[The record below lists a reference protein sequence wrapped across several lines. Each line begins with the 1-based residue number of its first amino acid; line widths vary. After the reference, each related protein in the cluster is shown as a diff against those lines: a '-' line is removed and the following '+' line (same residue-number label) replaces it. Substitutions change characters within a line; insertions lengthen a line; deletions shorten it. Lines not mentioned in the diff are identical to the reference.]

1 MDNNNSKNSI
11 PGNSVPRIT
20 ILGSGSWG
28 SGLAL
33 LFASNGFDVALW
45 SHNKDHIKDIKSA
58 GENTKYLPGIKFP
71 NNIIPTSDIQL
82 ALSDLQFLLIVVPS
96 HAFRETLI
104 KIKPFIHTDQKI
116 MWATK
121 GLEKGSCKF
130 LYDVAIEELGTNRSY
145 SLLSGP
151 NFAKEIA
158 KGLPSAITVA
168 SNDSDYANE
177 IAEAIQNSYI
187 RAYTSD
193 DMPGVQL
200 GGAIKNVLAV
210 AAGISDG
217 LGFGANTRSA
227 LITRGL
233 HEMMRLGVSYGA
245 QKETLMGLS
254 GLGDLIL
261 TCTDDL
267 SRNRRLGLAIGRGQS
282 IADAC
287 DAIGQ
292 VVEGI
297 NTAAEVHRVALQ
309 KNISMPIAEQV
320 YQVLHHGRDPKT
332 AVQSLLTRD
341 IKAETD

>member
-1 MDNNNSKNSI
+1 MPNNSPK
-11 PGNSVPRIT
+11 IT

-28 SGLAL
+28 TGLAL
-33 LFASNGFDVALW
+33 LFASNDFEVTLW
-45 SHNKDHIKDIKSA
+45 SHNAEHISDIKIA
-58 GENTKYLPGIKFP
+58 NENKKYLPGIQLP
-71 NNIIPTSDIQL
+71 SNILFSSDIKQ
-82 ALSDLQFLLIVVPS
+82 AVSDLEYLLIVVPS
-96 HAFRETLI
+96 HAFRDTLI
-104 KIKPFIHTDQKI
+104 KIKPFIRPDQKI

-130 LYDVAIEELGTNRSY
+130 LLDVAIEELGKDRSY

-158 KGLPSAITVA
+158 MALPSAITVA
-168 SNDSDYANE
+168 STDKHFAKH
-177 IAEAIQNSYI
+177 IAAIIQNPYI

-210 AAGISDG
+210 AAGIADG

-267 SRNRRLGLAIGRGQS
+267 SRNRRLGLAIGRGKTIQ
-282 IADAC
+282 DAC
-287 DAIGQ
+287 DEIGQ

-297 NTAAEVHRVALQ
+297 NTAAEVHRLAEQ
-309 KNISMPIAEQV
+309 KNITMPIAEQV

-341 IKAETD
+341 VKAETD

>member
-1 MDNNNSKNSI
+1 MSF
-11 PGNSVPRIT
+11 GNQKIT
-20 ILGSGSWG
+20 VLGSGSWG

-33 LFASNGFDVALW
+33 LFASNNFDVTLW
-45 SHNKDHIKDIKSA
+45 SHNESHINDIKSDT
-58 GENTKYLPGIKFP
+58 ENKKYLPGIPFP
-71 NNIIPTSDIQL
+71 KNLSVTSDLEQ
-82 ALSDLQFLLIVVPS
+82 ALTDLQYLLIVVPS
-96 HAFRETLI
+96 DAFRDTLI
-104 KIKPFIHTDQKI
+104 KIKPFLRPEQNV

-130 LYDVAIEELGTNRSY
+130 LLDVAIEELGTNRSY

-168 SNDSDYANE
+168 STDAAFATE
-177 IAEAIQNSYI
+177 IAAAIQNSYI

-200 GGAIKNVLAV
+200 GGAIKNVLAI
-210 AAGISDG
+210 AAGIADG

-267 SRNRRLGLAIGRGQS
+267 SRNRRLGLAIGRGKS
-282 IADAC
+282 IEDAC
-287 DAIGQ
+287 AEIGQ

-297 NTAAEVHRVALQ
+297 NTAAEVHRLAEQ

>member
-1 MDNNNSKNSI
+1 MPNTRSK
-11 PGNSVPRIT
+11 IT

-33 LFASNGFDVALW
+33 LFANNNFDVTLW
-45 SHNKDHIKDIKSA
+45 SHNVNHINNIKKDK
-58 GENTKYLPGIKFP
+58 ENKKYLPGIKFP
-71 NNIIPTSDIQL
+71 DNIFPCSNLKD
-82 ALSDLQFLLIVVPS
+82 AVNDLQYLLIVVPS

-104 KIKPFIHTDQKI
+104 KIKPLLNHDQKI

-130 LYDVAIEELGTNRSY
+130 LLDVAFEELGHHRSY
-145 SLLSGP
+145 LLLSGP

-158 KGLPSAITVA
+158 MGLPSAITVA
-168 SNDSDYANE
+168 STDADFAKE
-177 IAEAIQNSYI
+177 IAKAIQNSYI

-200 GGAIKNVLAV
+200 GGAIKNVLAI
-210 AAGISDG
+210 ATGISDG

-227 LITRGL
+227 LITRGI
-233 HEMMRLGVSYGA
+233 HEMMRLGVTYGA

-267 SRNRRLGLAIGRGQS
+267 SRNRRLGLAIGHGKS
-282 IADAC
+282 IEDAC
-287 DAIGQ
+287 NEIGQ

-297 NTAAEVHRVALQ
+297 NTATEVHRLAQQ
-309 KNISMPIAEQV
+309 KNISMPITDQV
-320 YQVLHHGRDPKT
+320 YQVLFHGRDPRT

>member
-1 MDNNNSKNSI
+1 MHTNNS
-11 PGNSVPRIT
+11 RIT

-33 LFASNGFDVALW
+33 LFASNGFDVTLW
-45 SHNKDHIKDIKSA
+45 SHNAMHIDAINSEH
-58 GENTKYLPGIKFP
+58 ENNKYLPGIKFP
-71 NNIIPTSDIQL
+71 QSIVAT
-82 ALSDLQFLLIVVPS
+82 ADLQQALHNLQLLLIVVPS
-96 HAFRETLI
+96 HAFRDTLI
-104 KIKPFIHTDQKI
+104 KIKPFIRSDQNI

-130 LYDVAIEELGTNRSY
+130 LYDVAKEELGENRRY

-168 SNDSDYANE
+168 SNDSDFANE
-177 IAEAIQNSYI
+177 LAAVIQNSYI

-210 AAGISDG
+210 AAGIADG

-282 IADAC
+282 IAQAC
-287 DAIGQ
+287 KEIGQ

-297 NTAAEVHRVALQ
+297 NTAAEVHRVAQQ
-309 KNISMPIAEQV
+309 KNISMPISEQV

>member
-1 MDNNNSKNSI
+1 MQKTNPK
-11 PGNSVPRIT
+11 IT
-20 ILGSGSWG
+20 VLGSGSWG

-33 LFASNGFDVALW
+33 LFASNHFDVTLW
-45 SHNKDHIKDIKSA
+45 SHNAKHINDIKSDK
-58 GENTKYLPGIKFP
+58 ENKKYLPGIKFP
-71 NNIIPTSDIQL
+71 ENILPS
-82 ALSDLQFLLIVVPS
+82 SDLEQALHDLHYLLIVVPS

-104 KIKPFIHTDQKI
+104 KIKPYIKPDQKI

-130 LYDVAIEELGTNRSY
+130 LLDVAIEELGATRRY

-168 SNDSDYANE
+168 STDITFAQE
-177 IAEAIQNSYI
+177 IASAIQNSYI
-187 RAYTSD
+187 RAYTSN

-200 GGAIKNVLAV
+200 GGAIKNVLAI
-210 AAGISDG
+210 AAGIADG

-233 HEMMRLGVSYGA
+233 HEMMRLGVSYDA

-267 SRNRRLGLAIGRGQS
+267 SRNRRLGLAIGKGKT
-282 IADAC
+282 IEEAC
-287 DAIGQ
+287 AEIGQ

-297 NTAAEVHRVALQ
+297 NTAAEVHRLAQQ
-309 KNISMPIAEQV
+309 KSISMPITEQV

-341 IKAETD
+341 IKAEID

>member
-1 MDNNNSKNSI
+1 MPNTTSGNKSK
-11 PGNSVPRIT
+11 IT

-28 SGLAL
+28 TALAL
-33 LFASNGFDVALW
+33 LYANNGFDVTLW
-45 SHNKDHIKDIKSA
+45 SHNEAHIKNLIADS
-58 GENTKYLPGIKFP
+58 ENKQYLPGIKFP
-71 NNIIPTSDIQL
+71 ANIVPS
-82 ALSDLQFLLIVVPS
+82 SDLTSALLDSQYLLIVVPS
-96 HAFRETLI
+96 HAFRETLL
-104 KIKPFIHTDQKI
+104 KIKPLINADQKI

-130 LYDVAIEELGTNRSY
+130 LLDVAIEELGANRSY

-158 KGLPSAITVA
+158 MGLPSAITVA
-168 SNDSDYANE
+168 SSDTVFATE
-177 IAEAIQNSYI
+177 IAASLQNSYM

-210 AAGISDG
+210 AAGITDG
-217 LGFGANTRSA
+217 LGFGANSRSA

-233 HEMMRLGVSYGA
+233 HEMMRLGVSFGA
-245 QKETLMGLS
+245 QKQTLMGLS

-261 TCTDDL
+261 TCTDDQ
-267 SRNRRLGLAIGRGQS
+267 SRNRRLGLAIGQGKS
-282 IADAC
+282 ITSAC
-287 DAIGQ
+287 KEIGQ

-297 NTAAEVHRVALQ
+297 NTAAEVYRLAQQ
-309 KNISMPIAEQV
+309 KNIDMPITQQV
-320 YQVLHHGRDPKT
+320 YKVLHQQRDPKT

-341 IKAETD
+341 LKAEID

>member
-1 MDNNNSKNSI
+1 MHNSNPK
-11 PGNSVPRIT
+11 IT
-20 ILGSGSWG
+20 VLGSGSWG
-28 SGLAL
+28 SGLSL
-33 LFASNGFDVALW
+33 LFASNNFEVSLW
-45 SHNKDHIKDIKSA
+45 SHNASHIENIKTDK
-58 GENTKYLPGIKFP
+58 ENKKYLPGIPFP
-71 NNIIPTSDIQL
+71 KNIIPC
-82 ALSDLQFLLIVVPS
+82 SDLQQVLTELQYLLIVVPS

-104 KIKPFIHTDQKI
+104 KIKPFLKSDQKI
-116 MWATK
+116 IWATK

-130 LYDVAIEELGTNRSY
+130 LLDVAIEELGSNRSY

-158 KGLPSAITVA
+158 NGLPSAITVA
-168 SNDSDYANE
+168 STDTDFAQE
-177 IAEAIQNSYI
+177 IATSIQNSYI
-187 RAYTSD
+187 RAYTST
-193 DMPGVQL
+193 DMAGVQL
-200 GGAIKNVLAV
+200 GGAIKNVLAI
-210 AAGISDG
+210 AAGIADG

-267 SRNRRLGLAIGRGQS
+267 SRNRRLGLAIGRGKS
-282 IADAC
+282 IEQAC
-287 DAIGQ
+287 TEIGQ

-297 NTAAEVHRVALQ
+297 NTAVEVHRLAQ
-309 KNISMPIAEQV
+309 QNNISMPIAEQV

-341 IKAETD
+341 IKAEID

>member
-1 MDNNNSKNSI
+1 MTNTSPK
-11 PGNSVPRIT
+11 IT
-20 ILGSGSWG
+20 VLGSGSWG

-33 LFASNGFDVALW
+33 LFASNQFDVTLW
-45 SHNKDHIKDIKSA
+45 SHNESHINDIKNQK
-58 GENTKYLPGIKFP
+58 ENKKYLPGIKFP
-71 NNIIPTSDIQL
+71 NNIFPCSDLKL
-82 ALSDLQFLLIVVPS
+82 ALTDLQYLLIVVPS
-96 HAFRETLI
+96 HAFRDTLI
-104 KIKPFIHTDQKI
+104 KIKPFLHPEQKI

-130 LYDVAIEELGTNRSY
+130 LLDVAIEELGANRSY

-158 KGLPSAITVA
+158 NGLPSAITVA
-168 SNDSDYANE
+168 STDSEFATE
-177 IAEAIQNSYI
+177 IAAAIQNTYI

-210 AAGISDG
+210 AAGIADG
-217 LGFGANTRSA
+217 LGFGANTRAA

-261 TCTDDL
+261 TCTDDQ
-267 SRNRRLGLAIGRGQS
+267 SRNRRLGLAIGRGKS
-282 IADAC
+282 IEAAC
-287 DAIGQ
+287 LEIGQ

-297 NTAAEVHRVALQ
+297 NTAAEVHRLVQQ

-332 AVQSLLTRD
+332 AVQSLLIRD
-341 IKAETD
+341 VKAEID

>member
-1 MDNNNSKNSI
+1 MDNTK
-11 PGNSVPRIT
+11 PKIT
-20 ILGSGSWG
+20 VLGSGSWG
-28 SGLAL
+28 SSLAL
-33 LFASNGFDVALW
+33 LFASNHFNVTLW
-45 SHNKDHIKDIKSA
+45 SQNIDHINDIKNSS
-58 GENTKYLPGIKFP
+58 ENKKYLPGIQFP
-71 NNIIPTSDIQL
+71 NNIYPTNNLEQ
-82 ALSDLQFLLIVVPS
+82 ALNDLQYLLVVVPS
-96 HAFRETLI
+96 HAFRETLV
-104 KIKPFIHTDQKI
+104 KIKPFIKPEQKI

-130 LYDVAIEELGTNRSY
+130 LLDVAIEELGANRSY
-145 SLLSGP
+145 TLLSGP

-168 SNDSDYANE
+168 SSDSDFAQE
-177 IAEAIQNSYI
+177 IAAAIQNSYI
-187 RAYTSD
+187 RAYTST

-200 GGAIKNVLAV
+200 GGAIKNVLAI
-210 AAGISDG
+210 AAGIADG
-217 LGFGANTRSA
+217 LGFGANTRAA

-261 TCTDDL
+261 TCTDDQ
-267 SRNRRLGLAIGRGQS
+267 SRNRRLGIAIGHGKS
-282 IADAC
+282 IDEAC
-287 DAIGQ
+287 AEIGQ

-297 NTAAEVHRVALQ
+297 NTAAEVHRLAQQ